1 MDKFTANERQERFDP
16 VKCTKELNGFTVL
29 AMHRLFPAAEVT
41 KYRFAEF
48 FGLGC
53 DCFAF

>member
-1 MDKFTANERQERFDP
+1 MAEVICPTTNP
-16 VKCTKELNGFTVL
+16 KEL
-29 AMHRLFPAAEVT
+29 AAET
-41 KYRFAEF
+41 ARNRYSEF